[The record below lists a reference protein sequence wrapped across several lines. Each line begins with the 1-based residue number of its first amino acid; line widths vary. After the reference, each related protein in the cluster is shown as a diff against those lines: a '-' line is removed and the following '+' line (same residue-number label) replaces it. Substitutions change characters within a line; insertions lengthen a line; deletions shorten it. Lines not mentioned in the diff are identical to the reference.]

1 MATKNCCLYGVAF
14 SCTFG
19 ESVGGDKPVRDN
31 QMGST
36 SLVAVKDKS
45 SEPELEGNIRTIVWD
60 SASAR
65 EAVEGEDDQIS
76 PGDLIASLRQLSTV
90 SIDEVDGLIRELQTL
105 RRKLQTERER
115 IERDITE
122 YTTLSSQ
129 ASQLTKIVVD
139 GVKQLPKRA

>member
-1 MATKNCCLYGVAF
+1 MVSK
-14 SCTFG
+14 
-19 ESVGGDKPVRDN
+19 
-31 QMGST
+31 
-36 SLVAVKDKS
+36 SLVSGNDKS
-45 SEPELEGNIRTIVWD
+45 SEPEIEGNIRTLVVD

-65 EAVEGEDDQIS
+65 KAVEGEDDQIS

-105 RRKLQTERER
+105 RRKIQTERER

-139 GVKQLPKRA
+139 GVKQLPTRA